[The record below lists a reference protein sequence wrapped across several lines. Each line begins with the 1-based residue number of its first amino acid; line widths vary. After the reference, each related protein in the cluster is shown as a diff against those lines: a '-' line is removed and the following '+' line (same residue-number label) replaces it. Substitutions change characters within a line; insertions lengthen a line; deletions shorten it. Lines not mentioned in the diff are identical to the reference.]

1 MFGFIKSE
9 EKIREIVK
17 SELVNSKFRIENMQ
31 KMEIK
36 EGDIVAVFY
45 EGLISKEMKD
55 NLSKALKEV
64 FDDLSLK
71 IHPIIFEDGMRIGIL
86 HKSE

>member
-17 SELVNSKFRIENMQ
+17 SELANSKFRTETMQ
-31 KMEIK
+31 KLDIRD
-36 EGDIVAVFY
+36 GDALAIFY
-45 EGLISKEMKD
+45 EGEISKEMKN
-55 NLSKALKEV
+55 NLSKVLKEI
-64 FDDLSLK
+64 FGELGLN
-71 IHPIIFEDGMRIGIL
+71 IHPIIFEEGMRVGVL